1 MFNTKNIFNLLDI
14 IKFIMAKE
22 DNYSELKK
30 ELKELKKKVSNYEK
44 QVEQKVQEH
53 PIASL
58 GIAFG
63 AGMLIGSLIK
73 SLISRKN

>member
-1 MFNTKNIFNLLDI
+1 MT
-14 IKFIMAKE
+14 KE
-22 DNYSELKK
+22 DNYSELKH
-30 ELKELKKKVSNYEK
+30 ELNELKKKVSNYEK